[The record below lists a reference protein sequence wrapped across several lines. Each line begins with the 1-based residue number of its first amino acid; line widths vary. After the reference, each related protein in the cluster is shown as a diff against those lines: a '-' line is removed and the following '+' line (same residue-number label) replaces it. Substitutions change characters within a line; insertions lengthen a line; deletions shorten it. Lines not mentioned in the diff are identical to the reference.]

1 MGVSGVDDEE
11 RRLLAALAR
20 RYYLEDAA
28 KTELATEFSIS
39 RFRVAR
45 LLQQARETGIVTI
58 EINDLDER
66 RSDLSQDLAAHLG
79 LEECVVVKGGDTEQ
93 DNRRRLARVAAAT
106 IRDRVRDGDL
116 LGLSWG
122 RTLAAI
128 GEELADLPPC
138 TIIQLTGTVGSDLR
152 QSPVEVIR
160 RIAGRSSVDA
170 VAVFAPLFAASEEAA
185 RTFRSDPAIGGALE
199 RYADLAQAVLAVGSW
214 DPRITQVDTL
224 VTADDR
230 AELSAKGTVAEI
242 AGIFLAEDGSPV
254 DAAASRRRISVS
266 VDELVATPSVL
277 AVAGSVE
284 KTAAI
289 AATARSGLITA
300 LVTDDRTAAALMAL
314 PAVESY
320 AFDRTS
326 ARPGTSARRTS

>member
-1 MGVSGVDDEE
+1 VDDVQ
-11 RRLLAALAR
+11 RRLLSAIAR

-28 KTELATEFSIS
+28 KTDLAKEFSMS

-66 RSDLSQDLAAHLG
+66 CDALSRELAEHL
-79 LEECVVVKGGDTEQ
+79 LLDECVVVRAGEGEE
-93 DNRRRLARVAAAT
+93 DNRRRLARVASLR
-106 IRDRVRDGDL
+106 IKEQVRDGDL

-138 TIIQLTGTVGSDLR
+138 TIIQLTGTVGNDLR

-170 VAVFAPLFAASEEAA
+170 VAIFAPLFAASETAA
-185 RTFRSDPAIGGALE
+185 QTFRSDPAIRAALE
-199 RYADLAQAVLAVGSW
+199 RYAELSLAVLAVGSW
-214 DPRITQVDTL
+214 TPPITQVDTL
-224 VTADDR
+224 VTETDR
-230 AELSAKGTVAEI
+230 AELAQEGTVAEV
-242 AGIFLAEDGSPV
+242 AGIFLREDGSSV
-254 DAAASRRRISVS
+254 AAAATQRRISVS
-266 VDELVATPSVL
+266 VDELLATPQVL

-284 KTAAI
+284 KAPAI
-289 AATARSGLITA
+289 AATARSGLITS
-300 LVTDDRTAAALMAL
+300 LVTDDRTAVELLAL
-314 PAVESY
+314 PAVESH
-320 AFDRTS
+320 ALGR
-326 ARPGTSARRTS
+326 RPPSRPLVHARRTS

>member
-1 MGVSGVDDEE
+1 M
-11 RRLLAALAR
+11 
-20 RYYLEDAA
+20 
-28 KTELATEFSIS
+28 S

-45 LLQQARETGIVTI
+45 LLQQARETGVVTI

-66 RSDLSQDLAAHLG
+66 RDELSNHLAEHLQ
-79 LEECVVVKGGDTEQ
+79 LDECVVVKSGENEE
-93 DNRRRLARVAAAT
+93 DNRRGLARIAAELIKAQ
-106 IRDRVRDGDL
+106 VRDGDL

-170 VAVFAPLFAASEEAA
+170 VAIFAPLFAASEDAA
-185 RTFRSDPAIGGALE
+185 RTFRSDPAIRGALE
-199 RYADLAQAVLAVGSW
+199 RYAKLSHAVLAVGSW
-214 DPRITQVDTL
+214 DPPITQVDTL
-224 VTADDR
+224 VTDADR
-230 AELSAKGTVAEI
+230 AELSQKDTLAEV

-266 VDELVATPSVL
+266 VDELLATPWVL

-284 KTAAI
+284 KAPAI
-289 AATARSGLITA
+289 SATARSGLITS
-300 LVTDDRTAAALMAL
+300 LVTDDRTAAALLAL
-314 PAVESY
+314 PAVESHVL
-320 AFDRTS
+320 DRLS
-326 ARPGTSARRTS
+326 SSARRSSAPRTS

>member
-1 MGVSGVDDEE
+1 VGRVDEDE
-11 RRLLAALAR
+11 RRLLSALAR

-28 KTELATEFSIS
+28 KTDLAREFSMS

-66 RSDLSQDLAAHLG
+66 RGDLSRDLADHLG
-79 LEECVVVKGGDTEQ
+79 LDDCVVVKAGENEQ
-93 DNRRRLARVAAAT
+93 DNRSRLARVAAVA

-128 GEELADLPPC
+128 AEELADLPPC

-152 QSPVEVIR
+152 QSPVDVIR
-160 RIAGRSSVDA
+160 RIAGRSNVDA
-170 VAVFAPLFAASEEAA
+170 VAVFAPLFAATEDAA
-185 RTFRSDPAIGGALE
+185 QTFRSDPAIRGALE
-199 RYADLAQAVLAVGSW
+199 RYAALSHAVLAVGSW
-214 DPRITQVDTL
+214 DPPITQVDTL
-224 VTADDR
+224 VTDADR
-230 AELSAKGTVAEI
+230 AELTRKGTLAEV

-266 VDELVATPSVL
+266 VDELLATPWVL

-284 KTAAI
+284 KAPAI
-289 AATARSGLITA
+289 AATARSGLITS
-300 LVTDDRTAAALMAL
+300 LVTDDRTAVALL
-314 PAVESY
+314 GDPPVTSHVLDRRVPPAG
-320 AFDRTS
+320 
-326 ARPGTSARRTS
+326 RPLERRTS

>member
-1 MGVSGVDDEE
+1 MDDDE
-11 RRLLAALAR
+11 RRLLSALAR

-79 LEECVVVKGGDTEQ
+79 LEECVVVKAGDTEQ
-93 DNRRRLARVAAAT
+93 DNRRRLARVAATT

-170 VAVFAPLFAASEEAA
+170 VAIFAPLFAASEEAA

-199 RYADLAQAVLAVGSW
+199 RLRRPRPGGAGRRLLGPAHHAGRHAGHGRGPCRADAEGHGRRGRGHLPGRGRLA
-214 DPRITQVDTL
+214 R
-224 VTADDR
+224 R
-230 AELSAKGTVAEI
+230 RR
-242 AGIFLAEDGSPV
+242 
-254 DAAASRRRISVS
+254 AASRRRISVS
-266 VDELVATPSVL
+266 VDQLLATPSVL

-284 KTAAI
+284 KVAAI
-289 AATARSGLITA
+289 GAT
-300 LVTDDRTAAALMAL
+300 
-314 PAVESY
+314 
-320 AFDRTS
+320 
-326 ARPGTSARRTS
+326 RPVRPDHRPW